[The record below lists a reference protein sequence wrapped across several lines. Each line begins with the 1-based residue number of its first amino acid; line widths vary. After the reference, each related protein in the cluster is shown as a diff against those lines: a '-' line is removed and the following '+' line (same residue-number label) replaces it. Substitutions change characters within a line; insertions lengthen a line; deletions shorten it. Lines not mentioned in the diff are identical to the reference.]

1 MFKEKK
7 NRQMFCPVINKDGR
21 EWCRQ
26 TKTCSLS
33 GNTFVQF
40 LKFIN
45 HSFKKLKSTN
55 HNLKKFI

>member
-1 MFKEKK
+1 MFYK
-7 NRQMFCPVINKDGR
+7 VINKDGR

-45 HSFKKLKSTN
+45 HSFKKLKGTN